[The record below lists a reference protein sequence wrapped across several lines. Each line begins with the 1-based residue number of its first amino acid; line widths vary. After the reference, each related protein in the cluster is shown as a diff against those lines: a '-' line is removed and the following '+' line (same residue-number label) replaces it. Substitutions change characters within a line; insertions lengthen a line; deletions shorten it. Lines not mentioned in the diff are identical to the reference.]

1 MTRKNRFC
9 RLPLIALAFAAPAWA
24 QSPAGPQEDVV
35 IVGTAVKRE
44 LADVEG
50 AKIYAGKRPQVAVL
64 ADLPALQ
71 SNATRQA
78 FSEISG
84 VLISEVSNASWA
96 SISYRGLGEPHESW
110 NVLVLQD
117 GVPVSPDMTS
127 YPAAYFVPPLGIVSR
142 IEALQGG
149 AGLLY
154 GPQPGGAI
162 NFVTDYD
169 PGPAHHGELKLT
181 GGDFGARAGL
191 LRASVG
197 EGAWRVS
204 GYGRITQ
211 SDGPRR
217 ANADSDQRSLGL
229 TGRYAGE
236 GWGLSLTLDA
246 FDAAYGEPGGL
257 SAARLAADRR
267 AMSTPLDRITISRT
281 APSARFTADF
291 ADWRLEATGFAAG
304 YARTSKR
311 QTGGAFGQPTPGANV
326 LINQRQEFETQGL
339 DVRLRRDFDAF
350 GSLQSATFG
359 ALLFNSDAPVRVDK
373 GASAIDVTG
382 SAGAL
387 ARTDRSGQTQALFG
401 EVRLGFGP
409 LIVTPGVRVEN
420 IRQEVGERLDLSVG
434 AATGGPPG
442 PTNGAL
448 SAKTSD
454 ETVTLWGL
462 GAWIDATPKLRLIAN
477 VSTGYKPKLFND
489 GVTFQAGVDAAPT
502 LAPTHSL
509 IAEAGFKA
517 RPTAWS
523 AIEALGFFAR
533 LEDQVGLLGGPLPA
547 AAPFGAVGAGGARRT
562 NVGTMENAGIELS
575 GAVALFGP
583 DGGLFAKRNDQLR
596 FQANAQILNAEFVEG
611 AAKGFTPQYAPELI
625 ARASVIYSRPNGVKA
640 ALLMTHVSAL
650 SGVDNN
656 AAEFAMPAYTVVDAS
671 FDWPLTQAIAL
682 TGGINNLFDEAY
694 VSRIRPGGG
703 GGADPGAPRNLYA
716 GLTLRF

>member
-1 MTRKNRFC
+1 MPRKNKCR

-24 QSPAGPQEDVV
+24 QSPAVPAEDIVV
-35 IVGTAVKRE
+35 VGTAVKRE

-64 ADLPALQ
+64 ADLPALP

-84 VLISEVSNASWA
+84 VLISEVSNNAWA

-117 GVPVSPDMTS
+117 GAPVSPDMTS
-127 YPAAYFVPPLGIVSR
+127 YPAAYFMPPMDIVSR
-142 IEALQGG
+142 IEVLQGG

-162 NFVTDYD
+162 NFVSDYD
-169 PGPAHHGELKLT
+169 PGPDHHGELKLT

-191 LRASVG
+191 LRTG
-197 EGAWRVS
+197 LGDGAWRVS

-217 ANADSDQRSLGL
+217 ANSDSDQRSLGL

-236 GWGLSLTLDA
+236 RWSLSLTLDA

-257 SAARLAADRR
+257 SAARLGADRR
-267 AMSTPLDRITISRT
+267 AVSTPLDRIEMSRT
-281 APSARFTADF
+281 APSARLTADL
-291 ADWRLEATGFAAG
+291 ADWRLEATGFAAWIS
-304 YARTSKR
+304 RTSKR
-311 QTGGAFGQPTPGANV
+311 QTGGAFGLPTPGANV
-326 LINQRQEFETQGL
+326 LIHQTQEFQTQGL

-359 ALLFNSDAPVRVDK
+359 ALLFKSDAPVRVEK
-373 GASAIDVTG
+373 GASASDGGGT
-382 SAGAL
+382 AGAL
-387 ARTDRSGQTQALFG
+387 SRTDRSGETRALFG

-409 LIVTPGVRVEN
+409 LILTPGVRVEN
-420 IRQEVGERLDLSVG
+420 VRQDVAERLDLGVG
-434 AATGGPPG
+434 ATTGGPPG
-442 PTNGAL
+442 PANGAL
-448 SAKTSD
+448 SAKASD

-462 GAWIDATPKLRLIAN
+462 GAWIDATPQLRLIAN

-523 AIEALGFFAR
+523 AIETLGFFAR

-547 AAPFGAVGAGGARRT
+547 NAPFGAVNPGGARRT
-562 NVGTMENAGIELS
+562 NVGTMENTGVELS

-583 DGGLFAKRNDQLR
+583 DGGLLAKRADQLR
-596 FQANAQILNAEFVEG
+596 LQANAQVLHAEFVEG
-611 AAKGFTPQYAPELI
+611 AAKGFTPQYAPDLI
-625 ARASVIYSRPNGVKA
+625 ARASLIYSRPNGAKA
-640 ALLMTHVSAL
+640 ALLVTHVSAL
-650 SGVDNN
+650 SGVDNGTVD
-656 AAEFAMPAYTVVDAS
+656 FAMPAYTVVDAS
-671 FDWPLTQAIAL
+671 VDWPLTPSIAL
-682 TGGINNLFDEAY
+682 TGGVNNLFDEAY

-703 GGADPGAPRNLYA
+703 GGADPGAPCNLYA